1 MRKIAI
7 AMFVLLMI
15 CALGFAQEQPI
26 KQTVWAKHFPATDLS
41 LDMRYSTEL
50 QRLYIQVD
58 TQVEKS
64 TIDNFALNGF
74 FMIRNARLQ
83 GLWINGKSSK
93 FMFVNNLKPENFNP
107 ALEQP
112 QLLEPNSSARYHL
125 IAMNDFADYPDLV
138 HVRIHYYINVPD
150 FQPNSLNQL
159 YTVLEPDTFWYPRN
173 LVSPT
178 NVKMKVTTTTFIRLM
193 LGDALVPYTDTDFQR
208 EHTATFRD
216 DPAKPL
222 SFRLMK
228 D

>member
-7 AMFVLLMI
+7 SMFVLLMV
-15 CALGFAQEQPI
+15 CAVGFAQEQPL
-26 KQTVWAKHFPATDLS
+26 KQTVWAKQFPTTDLT

-50 QRLYIQVD
+50 QRLYMQVD
-58 TQVEKS
+58 THVEKS

-74 FMIRNARLQ
+74 FMPRNARLQ
-83 GLWINGKSSK
+83 GLWINGKSSR
-93 FMFVNNLKPENFNP
+93 FMFVGNLKPENFNP

-112 QLLEPNSSARYHL
+112 QMLEDSYPARYHM
-125 IAMNDFADYPDLV
+125 IPMNDFADYPDLV
-138 HVRIHYYINVPD
+138 HIRILYYINVPN

-173 LVSPT
+173 IVSTT

-193 LGDALVPYTDTDFQR
+193 LGDALVPYTDADFQR
-208 EHTATFRD
+208 EHIATFRD